1 MTAVLG
7 FREIADAERD
17 GYTFLSGWR
26 KQPTQTTGAGIWFDL
41 SMSPGN
47 PRPNNYIGPSGVFT
61 PMSQSSDG
69 GIPHGGNVAP
79 KTKMLRILEAQTATA
94 AATRLT
100 LHLLDYLG
108 FYSFIDESDTDEQF
122 LDNTAGLTR
131 YTDGAGVRIMPVVV
145 APQVGGSAGFVVT
158 YTNSDGVSGR
168 QTPRHLITT
177 QAINGTIVSSAGA
190 LNDSRAPFMALE
202 GSDTGVMRI
211 DSIKF
216 DGVGDIGLLALVLVK
231 PIAKHYIR
239 GVDAPSERDY
249 FTDDSALPIIQDDA
263 YLNLLSLPAGNLSGA
278 PIFGYIKTLWA

>member
-7 FREIADAERD
+7 FREIADAEQD
-17 GYTFLSGWR
+17 GFTFLSGWR
-26 KQPTQTTGAGIWFDL
+26 KQPTQTTGAGVWFDL

-79 KTKMLRILEAQTATA
+79 KKKMLRVFEAQTATA
-94 AATRLT
+94 GAVPLT

-122 LDNTAGLTR
+122 LDNTAGLSR
-131 YTDGAGVRIMPVVV
+131 YTDGNGVRIMPVVV

-158 YTNSDGVSGR
+158 YTNSDGVAGR
-168 QTPRHLITT
+168 KTPRHIIGT
-177 QAINGTIVSSAGA
+177 QAINGTIASSGGSVA
-190 LNDSRAPFMALE
+190 DSRAPFMALQA
-202 GSDTGVMRI
+202 GDTGVRLI
-211 DSIKF
+211 ESIQF